1 MLRDVL
7 NRSFPGYNTRKGLKQ
22 AINKRYSM
30 NANTSHA
37 SHPQMN
43 EPDTPAASKVTEI
56 FIDADACPVKEEVY
70 RVARRYALKVWVVS
84 NGGVRVPPD
93 PLIQMVVVEAGPDI
107 ADNWIVER
115 VDATDIVVTS
125 DIPLAHRCLQKHAEV
140 IGPTGKPFT
149 PNSIGTAMAQ
159 RSIME
164 HLRASGEITGGPK
177 PFSSADRSKF
187 LQALDEAVNRQ
198 KRKPRPA

>member
-1 MLRDVL
+1 MNDTSL
-7 NRSFPGYNTRKGLKQ
+7 SPGHIQ
-22 AINKRYSM
+22 
-30 NANTSHA
+30 
-37 SHPQMN
+37 
-43 EPDTPAASKVTEI
+43 I

-70 RVARRYALKVWVVS
+70 RVARRYALKVHVVS

-93 PLIQMVVVEAGPDI
+93 PLIEMVVVDAGPDI

-115 VDATDIVVTS
+115 VTELDIVITS
-125 DIPLAHRCLQKHAEV
+125 DIPLAHRCLQKQAEV
-140 IGPTGKPFT
+140 IGPTGRPFT
-149 PNSIGTAMAQ
+149 PNSIGAAMAQ

-164 HLRASGEITGGPK
+164 HLRSSGEITGGPR
-177 PFSSADRSKF
+177 PFSNADRSKF